1 MPATLTELER
11 KILDYMVLYLRTNT
25 YQPSIR
31 EIGSRFAIKS
41 TKTVSEHLQALA
53 DKGFLERDPS
63 RSRGVKILG
72 MDLHA
77 DTISV
82 PCYREL
88 PDDRVGIRTD
98 RAEMF
103 LTVDRRMAGSKG
115 SFFVRARG
123 DDLAF
128 MGAYEGDF
136 LLIEPDQ
143 MPGSI
148 LEFTIFSFFIHMYY
162 ANIFPGKVV
171 VRPCEPEQIS
181 DSPVPQAP
189 SASRPFSRAGGRAVT
204 SPAHGAMYSMDGAK
218 IVQGE
223 TGDDM
228 TLVQSDPG
236 VALASLLPAALAVRF
251 SARALL

>member
-1 MPATLTELER
+1 MTPSLTSIER
-11 KILDYMVLYLRTNT
+11 KILDYMVQYLRQNT

-31 EIGSRFAIKS
+31 EIGSRFSIKS

-115 SFFVRARG
+115 SFFVRATG

-128 MGAYEGDF
+128 MGAHEGDF
-136 LLIEPDQ
+136 LLVE
-143 MPGSI
+143 
-148 LEFTIFSFFIHMYY
+148 
-162 ANIFPGKVV
+162 
-171 VRPCEPEQIS
+171 
-181 DSPVPQAP
+181 PVPVDEIPEGAIVVARVP
-189 SASRPFSRAGGRAVT
+189 EGPRFKRFSRNGRGVFLQSLRGDEDPVLVESLSKLFILGRLAALYRRLDEGGT
-204 SPAHGAMYSMDGAK
+204 P
-218 IVQGE
+218 
-223 TGDDM
+223 
-228 TLVQSDPG
+228 
-236 VALASLLPAALAVRF
+236 ASLTTH
-251 SARALL
+251 